1 MVRREEIQRSL
12 YGFDDDVTP
21 NAVDAAISR
30 LRKRLRAAGAS
41 VEIAVL
47 RGVGCMLEA
56 RRVVSGQPLERRDWL
71 VILGVALIGV
81 VAILAGWWTA
91 EFRVRDAVR
100 SYALSVAE
108 RVTEAAADILDPK
121 GPQTL
126 YANDREARAVALEL
140 LERTAGVRRML
151 AYRSRQRGVARLHR
165 RRDRSPLRPG
175 RRRPGVRDR
184 RSR

>member
-1 MVRREEIQRSL
+1 MRREEIQRGL

-56 RRVVSGQPLERRDWL
+56 RPVVSGILERRDRL
-71 VILGVALIGV
+71 VILGVALIG
-81 VAILAGWWTA
+81 AGRAFSAGWWTA

-100 SYALSVAE
+100 YLCACRWPSA
-108 RVTEAAADILDPK
+108 
-121 GPQTL
+121 
-126 YANDREARAVALEL
+126 
-140 LERTAGVRRML
+140 
-151 AYRSRQRGVARLHR
+151 
-165 RRDRSPLRPG
+165 
-175 RRRPGVRDR
+175 
-184 RSR
+184 